1 MGVME
6 TMIEALGLEM
16 ERFAL
21 VWCSSAEAD
30 RFVNAVRDMT
40 AVVKELG
47 PSPYRRNEEEVAG
60 SCPLAAAS
68 DSACQRAGGEA
79 TA

>member
-1 MGVME
+1 ME

-30 RFVNAVRDMT
+30 RFVNAVREMT
-40 AVVKELG
+40 ATVKELG
-47 PSPYRRNEEEVAG
+47 PSPYRRGEVSG
-60 SCPLAAAS
+60 SCGTAAAS
-68 DSACQRAGGEA
+68 DKACRRAGGEA
-79 TA
+79 TACR